1 MKFTRKD
8 LYYDNY
14 SWSADGGDDSHY
26 KGYLDR
32 IKVDKTEGYEVVYF
46 CNDFLVEN
54 KKELTKENFQRVEK
68 ILKSKDLSNIELRSD
83 LNYEVNKNWNLI
95 VLRQIING

>member
-1 MKFTRKD
+1 MKFTGKD

-14 SWSADGGDDSHY
+14 SWSADGGDDPHY

-54 KKELTKENFQRVEK
+54 KKELTKENSQRVEK